1 MSLFTLKYFNIIDC
15 LVAIIHL
22 NVFFRLSSTSVST
35 RRFARHRR
43 LPVPG
48 RKSTCTRACM
58 EWSLPWVEC
67 VLLFIDRT
75 CKPSPYSMTIVEFR
89 ISRTLDAL
97 IMLQLTIDLW
107 IFFTPDIQLTF
118 LQLVRIPV
126 FIIWDY
132 QVITSLSLD
141 IETIVTSNA
150 ALMPSVYC
158 HMPINSSNFPVF

>member
-22 NVFFRLSSTSVST
+22 NVFFRLSSISVST

-75 CKPSPYSMTIVEFR
+75 CKPSPYSN
-89 ISRTLDAL
+89 
-97 IMLQLTIDLW
+97 
-107 IFFTPDIQLTF
+107 
-118 LQLVRIPV
+118 
-126 FIIWDY
+126 
-132 QVITSLSLD
+132 
-141 IETIVTSNA
+141 NA
-150 ALMPSVYC
+150 AIDNWSMNHFHTWYTT
-158 HMPINSSNFPVF
+158 NFPAAGENSCLYYMGLPNYHLFVAWYRNNCHQQCSTHAISLLPHAYQFF